1 MDRSAPAV
9 ADTEQVAD
17 SPPFEAQPPPAP
29 EPAYPSR
36 AQLARWLLVALALCG
51 IGWLLWAAL
60 PTLSP
65 FILGLV
71 LAYLMLPFVN
81 FLDRYTSR
89 PMAIVIVYLIGILL
103 LVTSFAYLIP
113 LIADQIER
121 LIASIP
127 SVERLQEIGDN
138 LLRQYRERVP
148 DSLKG
153 PVDSAVASALTTVQ
167 ANVATYAQR
176 AGSFLFGRV
185 VQLLNTLTFL
195 LGFIAL
201 PFWLFYV
208 LSDEA
213 RGRAAVDR
221 MLHPR
226 LRPDFWNFWAILDRV
241 LGSYVRGQLILCVAV
256 GVAVA
261 IGLGILRLLG
271 VPIGNYILVLAIIAG
286 ITEFIPVLGPTIGA
300 IPGILLGL
308 SDSPGTALWVALVY
322 FAVQQLENSL
332 LVPRIIGD
340 SVGIHPA
347 ILTVLMIAMGYL
359 FGLVGIILAPPAAAI
374 ARDLFVYAFK
384 RLEGLSAAQAYAAVL
399 TQHTP
404 PPRRAPSA

>member
-1 MDRSAPAV
+1 VD
-9 ADTEQVAD
+9 E
-17 SPPFEAQPPPAP
+17 PPPPPEAQAPPAP
-29 EPAYPSR
+29 EPPLALPPPAYPTR
-36 AQLARWLLVALALCG
+36 AQLARWLLVALALYG
-51 IGWLLWAAL
+51 IGWMLWAAL

-81 FLDRYTSR
+81 FLSRYSSR
-89 PMAIVIVYLIGILL
+89 PMAIVTVYLAGLVL

-113 LIADQIER
+113 LVADQIER
-121 LIASIP
+121 LVASIP
-127 SVERLQEIGDN
+127 SVERLQQIGDN

-148 DSLKG
+148 ESLKG
-153 PVDSAVASALTTVQ
+153 PADEAIANVVTTVQ

-176 AGSFLFGRV
+176 AGGFLINRV

-213 RGRAAVDR
+213 KGRSAVDR

-256 GVAVA
+256 GLAVA
-261 IGLGILRLLG
+261 IGLGILRLFG

-286 ITEFIPVLGPTIGA
+286 ITEFIPVLGPMIGA
-300 IPGILLGL
+300 VPGILLGL

-374 ARDLFVYAFK
+374 ARDLFVYVFK
-384 RLEGLSAAQAYAAVL
+384 RLDGLSAAQAHAAVL
-399 TQHTP
+399 AQHGSPALKQPTK
-404 PPRRAPSA
+404 A